1 MISFFRHG
9 SCQVLSKKQIKA
21 AGGVCGVALGWVPL
35 DFIFALCYLFFVEH
49 TSLVHVLDKTCA
61 VGCEWETWE
70 TKDLPSPIS
79 EKRKVRVEISDD
91 FTNRC

>member
-1 MISFFRHG
+1 MWSSFRSGPSGFYF
-9 SCQVLSKKQIKA
+9 CVVLT
-21 AGGVCGVALGWVPL
+21 
-35 DFIFALCYLFFVEH
+35 FYFVEH